1 VYKPVAVAVPI
12 VGAPGTA
19 HVVTAVLA
27 VLAAPVP
34 TALVAVTV
42 YVYAVLLAPPVAD
55 IGDEA
60 AEKVL
65 PPGLRVA
72 V

>member
-1 VYKPVAVAVPI
+1 VYD
-12 VGAPGTA
+12 
-19 HVVTAVLA
+19 VLF
-27 VLAAPVP
+27 
-34 TALVAVTV
+34 
-42 YVYAVLLAPPVAD
+42 APPVAD

-72 V
+72 VKLVIAVPPINAGAVKATD